1 MPAKDLAVEI
11 TNTFNDYNAGE
22 SAKIMAEHFVN
33 VHPTIQQSLVRG
45 MFVFLRKL
53 AETEYYDARNE
64 DAVKAARAAVKA
76 IDEEKIYFSMV

>member
-1 MPAKDLAVEI
+1 MSAKDLAVEI
-11 TNTFNDYNAGE
+11 TNTFNNYNSGE
-22 SAKIMAEHFVN
+22 SAKIMAEHFMN

-53 AETEYYDARNE
+53 AETDYYDARNE

-76 IDEEKIYFSMV
+76 IDKEGIYFPMI

>member
-1 MPAKDLAVEI
+1 MTSKELAVEI
-11 TNTFNDYNAGE
+11 TNTFNDFNSAE

-33 VHPTIQQSLVRG
+33 VHPTIQQSIVRG

-53 AETEYYDARNE
+53 AKSEYYDARNE

-76 IDEEKIYFSMV
+76 VDEEKIYFPMV